1 MAHLSPI
8 HEWKSMSPCV
18 VCALKLGA
26 MLPSR
31 RRGCSSVAVASE
43 RRRTKVVER
52 AAGRNERKRGRGAA
66 RVRNDA
72 IVVGID

>member
-43 RRRTKVVER
+43 RRRTKVR